1 MSEPG
6 FDPLQQCPK
15 CTALIAGDSTVCRS
29 CGHPIV
35 VEPSAAA
42 QYGSTESPSGEPAA
56 TSETPEVPFTV
67 SGELIPSP
75 RPGRTRESHRVPQ
88 WSIAVL
94 GGAGVLAV
102 VAAVLAF
109 GWLHA
114 QTPDPAPPAQT
125 IVPKPS
131 VMPHGSPAIV
141 EPSPRQQW
149 QGRRQAS
156 WASDGSKTISFE
168 LQASDD
174 VPVWM
179 AKVRPQLVVRCVSR
193 ATEVFVALGSAA
205 SVEQQSGRHTVQI
218 QVDDDPVIVQQW
230 SDSES
235 SHELFAPDGPLLTRV
250 LADARRLRFGFT
262 PFNSPPVV
270 VDFSVEGFD
279 ALAPLVARTCGWR
292 LEDDIQ
298 ERQPARIA
306 RRK

>member
-6 FDPLQQCPK
+6 FDPLQQCPN

-29 CGHPIV
+29 CGHRIV
-35 VEPSAAA
+35 DDASAAA
-42 QYGSTESPSGEPAA
+42 QYGSTESPGSEPAA

-67 SGELIPSP
+67 SGQLIPAQT
-75 RPGRTRESHRVPQ
+75 PGRTRQSQRVPQ
-88 WSIAVL
+88 WSLAVL

-102 VAAVLAF
+102 VTAVVAF

-125 IVPKPS
+125 AAPKPS
-131 VMPHGSPAIV
+131 VMPHASTAIV
-141 EPSPRQQW
+141 EPPPRQRW
-149 QGRRQAS
+149 SGRRQAS

-168 LQASDD
+168 LQASED

-179 AKVRPQLVVRCVSR
+179 AKVRPQLVVRCLSR
-193 ATEVFVALGSAA
+193 TTEVFVALGSAA
-205 SVEQQSGRHTVQI
+205 SVEQQTGRHTVQI
-218 QVDDDPVIVQQW
+218 QIDDDPVIVQQW

-235 SHELFAPDGPLLTRV
+235 SHELFSPDGPLLTRV

-270 VDFSVEGFD
+270 ADFSVEGFEE
-279 ALAPLVARTCGWR
+279 LAPLIARTCGWR

-306 RRK
+306 GRK